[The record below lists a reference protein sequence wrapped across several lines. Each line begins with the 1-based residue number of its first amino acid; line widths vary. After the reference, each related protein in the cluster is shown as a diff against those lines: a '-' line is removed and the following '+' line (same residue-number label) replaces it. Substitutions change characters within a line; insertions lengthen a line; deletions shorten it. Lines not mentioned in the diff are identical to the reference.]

1 MLLSVNSFP
10 HDECVFLMKVE
21 EMITIIF
28 LTCGFLEQL
37 GMSQKIEK
45 RVKMPHYEK
54 QENQLPG
61 PLKSSDIL
69 IPTIIATK
77 LKQLLEYKQEE
88 KNKAESQGSTDL
100 RSILHELHELKV
112 AISEINSMK
121 TDIAVVK
128 RKLCTL
134 TFLIN
139 GENLNM

>member
-1 MLLSVNSFP
+1 M
-10 HDECVFLMKVE
+10 
-21 EMITIIF
+21 
-28 LTCGFLEQL
+28 
-37 GMSQKIEK
+37 
-45 RVKMPHYEK
+45 
-54 QENQLPG
+54 PG